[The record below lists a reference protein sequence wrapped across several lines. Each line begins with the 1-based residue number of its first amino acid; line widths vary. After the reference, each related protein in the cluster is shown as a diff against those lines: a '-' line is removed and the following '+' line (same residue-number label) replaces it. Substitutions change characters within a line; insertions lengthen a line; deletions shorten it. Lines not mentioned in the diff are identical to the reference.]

1 MPAVEVNNLQ
11 VTYGQ
16 FTAVDE
22 LSFTAE
28 YGEATVILGPNGAG
42 KTTTIEC
49 CEGYRSPDAG
59 SVRVAGLDPVK
70 HHSQL
75 VHLMG
80 VMLQGAAMQ
89 AGARPI
95 EVLRQYAAYYAT
107 PLNPQELLERVGL
120 GPKARTNWR
129 HLSGGERQRLSLAM
143 ALVGRPRVVFLD
155 EPSAGIDIEGRLLIR
170 DVLKSLKADGVCVIV
185 TTHDLD
191 DAERS
196 ADRIVII
203 DKGKAVA
210 DGRTEDLLAS
220 GSHQHVMF
228 SAPEGLSLGILG
240 AALGCRIEEVSPGE
254 YLVPGE
260 PSAEFI
266 AQIATTLASEGVRIG
281 DIRGGRQR
289 LDDLFLQL
297 TKERSTAELPV
308 IDASKARK

>member
-59 SVRVAGLDPVK
+59 SVRV
-70 HHSQL
+70 
-75 VHLMG
+75 G